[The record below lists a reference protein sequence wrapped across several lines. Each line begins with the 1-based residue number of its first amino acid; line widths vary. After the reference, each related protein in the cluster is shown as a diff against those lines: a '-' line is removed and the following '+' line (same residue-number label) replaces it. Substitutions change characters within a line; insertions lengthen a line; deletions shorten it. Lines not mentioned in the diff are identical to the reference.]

1 MSPER
6 ALEGTVMYSSLQF
19 IVKSTIYHS
28 DVTKMYVWGK
38 LWGKENHKIMKNYDL

>member
-28 DVTKMYVWGK
+28 DVTKMYVWGNYGERRITK
-38 LWGKENHKIMKNYDL
+38 L